1 MAEAARSSLISAT
14 TTLAPSS
21 RNRLAYA
28 SPMPWPAP
36 VMIATLSSSRPMSGT
51 PLVPVYLRAVD
62 EVEALGDRRFAALL
76 VTPDG
81 LGHDER
87 HGAALALLL
96 VEIDDAT
103 LADQH
108 VTDHD
113 RPVVLELLL
122 AVEHEPA
129 LGEELPHHLVH
140 RVLAAGR
147 VLGLVLGEAAPELH
161 RERPRRWSRDAGE
174 PGRVGRGRVVIHGIL
189 IFERAGEVRD
199 RSAFDGHAVC
209 AGLLPD
215 DTAVEGHPFP
225 SVFAL
230 DPARF
235 DERVNHRDTVTPTSV
250 FNAGRRTRKWG
261 CWTARSRSSPARATA
276 SVGARPSSWPT
287 KVRRS
292 SCS

>member
-113 RPVVLELLL
+113 RSVVLELLL
-122 AVEHEPA
+122 AVENEPA

-161 RERPRRWSRDAGE
+161 GERPRRRGGDAGE
-174 PGRVGRGRVVIHGIL
+174 PGRLGRGRVVVHGVL
-189 IFERAGEVRD
+189 FFERAGEVRD
-199 RSAFDGHAVC
+199 RSALDGHAVC

-215 DTAVEGHPFP
+215 DAAVEGHPFP
-225 SVFAL
+225 SVSLHGPRAAFC
-230 DPARF
+230 DPAL
-235 DERVNHRDTVTPTSV
+235 
-250 FNAGRRTRKWG
+250 
-261 CWTARSRSSPARATA
+261 
-276 SVGARPSSWPT
+276 
-287 KVRRS
+287 
-292 SCS
+292 